1 MSGRT
6 RPRADEDVTADFGA
20 SVLSGLG
27 RPQKRLEAKYLY
39 DEEGSRL
46 FDRICELEDY
56 YPTRMEARILGE
68 HAHRLSEILPA
79 GAALVELGSG
89 SSTKT
94 RLLLDV
100 LPEIS
105 AYVPLDISQEHL
117 HAAAARIA
125 ADYPALRV
133 QPVVADFTGRLALS
147 PALDAMPKVLFFP
160 GSTIGNFTVPEA
172 QALLTRLRRLR
183 NVVGLVVGADLRKDV
198 GRLVRAY
205 DDREGVTAVFNKN
218 LLVRINRELDGGFE
232 LGGFGHEARWNPSQ
246 SRIEM
251 HLVSL
256 RPQTVRVAGHT
267 FDFAAGET
275 IHTENSHKFSV
286 DGFRALARD
295 AGWTSHDVWTDP
307 ASLFSVH
314 VLTPTRHARA

>member
-1 MSGRT
+1 MSGLT
-6 RPRADEDVTADFGA
+6 RARGHEDVTADFAA

-27 RPQKRLEAKYLY
+27 RAQKRLEAKYLY

-56 YPTRMEARILGE
+56 YPTRTEASILRE
-68 HAHRLSEILPA
+68 NAHRLLEILPA
-79 GAALVELGSG
+79 GTALVELGSG

-105 AYVPLDISQEHL
+105 AYVPLDISREHL
-117 HAAAARIA
+117 HAAAAHIA
-125 ADYPALRV
+125 ADYRALRV
-133 QPVVADFTGRLALS
+133 QPVVADFTGRLALN
-147 PALDAMPKVLFFP
+147 PALEAVPKVLFFP

-172 QALLTRLRRLR
+172 QALLTRLRRLP
-183 NVVGLVVGADLRKDV
+183 NVVALVIGADLRKDV
-198 GRLVRAY
+198 DRLIRAY
-205 DDREGVTAVFNKN
+205 DDREGVTAAFNRN
-218 LLVRINRELDGGFE
+218 LLVRINRELGGDFE
-232 LGGFGHEARWNPSQ
+232 PGYFGHEARWNPSQ

-256 RPQTVRVAGHT
+256 RSHSVQVAGHV
-267 FDFAAGET
+267 FDFAEGET
-275 IHTENSHKFSV
+275 IHTENSHKFSLE
-286 DGFRALARD
+286 GFRALARD
-295 AGWTSHDVWTDP
+295 AGWASHDVWTDP

-314 VLTPTRHARA
+314 ILTPV

>member
-6 RPRADEDVTADFGA
+6 RPRAATDINADFA
-20 SVLSGLG
+20 TSVLAGLG
-27 RPQKRLEAKYLY
+27 RPQKRLEAKYFY

-56 YPTRMEARILGE
+56 YPTRTETWTLRENAQ
-68 HAHRLSEILPA
+68 RLSEILPT
-79 GAALVELGSG
+79 GTALVELGSG

-133 QPVVADFTGRLALS
+133 LPVVADFTSRLALN
-147 PALDAMPKVLFFP
+147 PALAAIPKLLFFP

-172 QALLTRLRRLR
+172 QALLTRLRRLP
-183 NVVGLVVGADLRKDV
+183 NVVALVIGADLRKDV
-198 GRLVRAY
+198 DRLIRAY
-205 DDREGVTAVFNKN
+205 DDREGATAAFNRN
-218 LLVRINRELDGGFE
+218 LLVRINRELGGDFDP
-232 LGGFGHEARWNPSQ
+232 GRFGHEARWNSSQ

-256 RPQTVRVAGHT
+256 RPQMVWVAGHT
-267 FDFAAGET
+267 FDFAEGET

-286 DGFRALARD
+286 DGFRALAWD
-295 AGWTSHDVWTDP
+295 AGWGSHDVWTDP
-307 ASLFSVH
+307 ASFFSVH
-314 VLTPTRHARA
+314 VLTPA